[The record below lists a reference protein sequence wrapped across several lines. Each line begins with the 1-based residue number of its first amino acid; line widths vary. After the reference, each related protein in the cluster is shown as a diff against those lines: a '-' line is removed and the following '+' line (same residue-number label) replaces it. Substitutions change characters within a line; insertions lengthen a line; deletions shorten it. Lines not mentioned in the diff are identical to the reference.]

1 MAKPASRKSSTTAE
15 RMDQTLR
22 QKPWPNLQKGSMELE
37 KCMECSNGAGTS
49 LTAIDA
55 VGTGAT
61 APAA

>member
-55 VGTGAT
+55 VG
-61 APAA
+61 